1 MIQEVDNVSVKEFA
15 TGLVLFASVESDCI
29 KKSEGIILYLILRN
43 ESKEE
48 ITICPGSLAVVL
60 ATKCPFQNA
69 AIGYKDSDNWSYW
82 YYQYFYCSF
91 EENTKPFKIGCSEIS
106 LPWSNRELVE
116 HGCNIRVVDGYRGL
130 NGWVTSDNMCFR
142 VTLSLHTNRPA
153 TGFVK
158 SENVIHNRLD

>member
-60 ATKCPFQNA
+60 ATKCPFKMLPSVIKIPI
-69 AIGYKDSDNWSYW
+69 IGLIGITNIFIVLLRRILNLLKLAVVRFLYLGLI
-82 YYQYFYCSF
+82 
-91 EENTKPFKIGCSEIS
+91 EN
-106 LPWSNRELVE
+106 L
-116 HGCNIRVVDGYRGL
+116 
-130 NGWVTSDNMCFR
+130 
-142 VTLSLHTNRPA
+142 LSMD
-153 TGFVK
+153 
-158 SENVIHNRLD
+158 VILG